1 MARAFLPLLLLVV
14 TACGS
19 PRPRPIALGSEECH
33 HCHMTVADLRHSA
46 ELVTRKGRVFVF
58 DDPGCLADFL
68 AGGSVPAG
76 EVHSL
81 WFSNFPEPD
90 SLLEAGDAVFLRSD
104 SVRTPMN
111 SGVIALRPGSRAD
124 SLRAAWGGALES
136 WQDVSRR

>member
-1 MARAFLPLLLLVV
+1 MVRAFLPLLLLVA
-14 TACGS
+14 TACS
-19 PRPRPIALGSEECH
+19 PPRPRPISLGSEECD

-76 EVHSL
+76 EIHSL
-81 WFSNFPEPD
+81 WFSNFLEPD
-90 SLLEAGDAVFLRSD
+90 SLLEARDAVFLRSD

-111 SGVIALRPGSRAD
+111 SGLIALRPGPRAD

-136 WQDVSRR
+136 WEDGSGR